1 MKLLNRVLPAF
12 LIAAGIFF
20 LGVFIKAGFDNFT
33 NRDRVITVRGL
44 AEKEVMANKVTWPI
58 VCKEVGNDLPAMRL
72 SNFSPPTASHR
83 KKSPSTPPT
92 SSTFR
97 LSVTA
102 AATSSIA
109 TM

>member
-58 VCKEVGNDLPAMRL
+58 VCKEVGNDLPAIYDQI
-72 SNFSPPTASHR
+72 T
-83 KKSPSTPPT
+83 
-92 SSTFR
+92 
-97 LSVTA
+97 
-102 AATSSIA
+102 
-109 TM
+109 